1 MKLIRIVLKYLQY
14 LLISKGKYNLHS
26 PFLYNI
32 VSKIILNSKTKDLK
46 DISELRSQL
55 NKNNNIININD
66 FGEGSTI
73 NNAKQRRIKDIAK
86 NSAKNS
92 KFGMLLYRIV
102 SYFKPQT
109 IIEIGTSLG
118 ISTSY
123 IAKANPD
130 SKIYTLEGCG
140 ETIKIAQQNF
150 SHLGLKNIK
159 IIKGDFKDTLDKTIS
174 QIKDIDLAF
183 VDGNHNQHA
192 TLEYFNLI
200 MENVNENA
208 ILIFDDIHWS
218 KDMEKA
224 WNKIKK
230 SSKVKLTIDLFF
242 VGLVFIDKKLS
253 KENYIIRF

>member
-55 NKNNNIININD
+55 NKNNNIVNIND

-73 NNAKQRRIKDIAK
+73 NKSKQRKIKDIAK

-123 IAKANPD
+123 IAKASPD
-130 SKIYTLEGCG
+130 SKIYTLEGCS
-140 ETIKIAQQNF
+140 ETIKIAQKNF

-159 IIKGDFKDTLDKTIS
+159 IIEGDFKDTLDRTIS
-174 QIKDIDLAF
+174 QIEDIDLAF
-183 VDGNHNQHA
+183 IDGNHNQHA

-218 KDMEKA
+218 NDMEKA
-224 WNKIKK
+224 WNKIKE